1 MSIKIFVCQKI
12 LERNVLIVKN
22 IIQKNSQYNKIVY
35 EAIGGKSDDDYN
47 KDTKIIKKIAKNI
60 IIDKIANNV

>member
-1 MSIKIFVCQKI
+1 MPKDFREECPDCEEYNS
-12 LERNVLIVKN
+12 
-22 IIQKNSQYNKIVY
+22 KNSQYNKIIY
-35 EAIGGKSDDDYN
+35 EAIGGKGDDDYN

>member
-1 MSIKIFVCQKI
+1 
-12 LERNVLIVKN
+12 VKN